1 MVRVGGLDE
10 SPSDVLD
17 RAKIY
22 LQSPDATH
30 PFAYPWYD
38 AYDTGVPATVL
49 ADADLLA
56 PLLLNAAPDLAAY
69 RTLQQWRPALEAGL
83 RDVDEVAQ
91 QGRPDDAPGGGWPEL
106 DDAIAT
112 LYQPLD
118 EGLTAHVAG
127 TTLSKV
133 LHRKMP
139 EHIPL
144 YDSKIFWAYC
154 SAPEVRIH
162 PDPHRKLTWVE
173 FMTILAREIRRDM
186 AEPDATELI
195 GQVQR
200 LATSHPIT
208 ALRAWDVITW
218 QAARDALQS
227 NWPTSTI

>member
-22 LQSPDATH
+22 LQSPDATK

-38 AYDTGVPATVL
+38 AYDTGVPGTVL
-49 ADADLLA
+49 ADGDLLA

-69 RTLQQWRPALEAGL
+69 RTLTEWRPALEAGL
-83 RDVDEVAQ
+83 RHVDAVAQ
-91 QGRPDDAPGGGWPEL
+91 QGAPGDAAGEWTEL
-106 DDAIAT
+106 DAAISK
-112 LYQPLD
+112 LYEPLD
-118 EGLTAHVAG
+118 GGRGGHVSG

-139 EHIPL
+139 EYIPL

-173 FMTILAREIRRDM
+173 FMSVLAHEIRRDM
-186 AEPDATELI
+186 AEPDAAALITE
-195 GQVQR
+195 VQQ
-200 LATSHPIT
+200 LAAHPPIT

-218 QAARDALQS
+218 QAARDALQA
-227 NWPTSTI
+227 NWPSGTI